1 MIKFVFFT
9 AIFIVAALSLVALYF
24 LLELYK
30 LKKRQRKQG
39 KERLIKRE
47 QQRSEVNKSIQVLAG
62 AVGRN
67 ELTLT
72 EASIRIAGLLDVLN
86 VSENV
91 KSDYAGFYQLRE
103 ATAHIPILAAW
114 KALSAKEKYQF
125 TQERTRCESLY
136 GDFVIDAAKR
146 MEGVTF

>member
-9 AIFIVAALSLVALYF
+9 AILIVSVLSLVALYF
-24 LLELYK
+24 LLELYN
-30 LKKRQRKQG
+30 LKKSQRKQID
-39 KERLIKRE
+39 ESLIKHE
-47 QQRSEVNKSIQVLAG
+47 QQRSEANKSIQVLAG

-72 EASIRIAGLLDVLN
+72 EASIRIGGLLDALN

-103 ATAHIPILAAW
+103 ATAHIPILAGW
-114 KALSAKEKYQF
+114 KALSVKEKHQF
-125 TQERTRCESLY
+125 TLERTRCESLY

-146 MEGVTF
+146 IEGVTF